1 MVARLEET
9 AQWKE
14 YAKLSPKQREERIEL
29 ISQALVETYVQLDKD
44 LLLLEESGLMV
55 RLVCLACMLLMWW
68 LNYVSRNLTL
78 KPLFAVASTRM
89 SLAAPV
95 WPRLSRPRT

>member
-14 YAKLSPKQREERIEL
+14 YAKLSPKQRVERIEL
-29 ISQALVETYVQLDKD
+29 VSQALVETYVQLDKD

-55 RLVCLACMLLMWW
+55 SIVCILCMHSM
-68 LNYVSRNLTL
+68 YASYEV
-78 KPLFAVASTRM
+78 AVEI
-89 SLAAPV
+89 
-95 WPRLSRPRT
+95 

>member
-14 YAKLSPKQREERIEL
+14 YAKLSPKHREERIEL
-29 ISQALVETYVQLDKD
+29 VSQALVETYVQLDKD

-55 RLVCLACMLLMWW
+55 SAACKHSVFMSCCACQ
-68 LNYVSRNLTL
+68 SRGYMTCGC
-78 KPLFAVASTRM
+78 FHAVFGRT
-89 SLAAPV
+89 SLAAPAS
-95 WPRLSRPRT
+95 RL